1 MEVPAIVMC
10 PVASMREPGGISVDK
25 EEVISE
31 SPAKKLLSW
40 KWRGIVSCKNP
51 DVGLSVPCAFPVRVI
66 VVVLLPAGGVGKGPT
81 TIAGKF
87 VTSKVVWSNS

>member
-1 MEVPAIVMC
+1 MMC

-40 KWRGIVSCKNP
+40 KWRGIVTCAELALRPRHSSTKN
-51 DVGLSVPCAFPVRVI
+51 AFREVI
-66 VVVLLPAGGVGKGPT
+66 Q
-81 TIAGKF
+81 IAGCGIAKRA
-87 VTSKVVWSNS
+87 